1 VVTAELENMQTCKQ
15 FRITHVQCGERGSLL
30 IELLISIT
38 ILAVGIGGVMVL
50 LVSAVKTNGKAK
62 NDTTSTMLAEHVLEQ
77 ISAQPANATALL
89 QVTDC
94 TGTVW
99 NIDTT
104 GSAQGAGSAGPN
116 GGNGATLTASG
127 IVDWS
132 QSYAAVPAN
141 YAMQYVSCGAGGKQT
156 TYDVRWDL
164 ITMTAFSRMVVVS
177 ARPASSTSVGGLQFI
192 VPVNLR
198 TVAGM

>member
-1 VVTAELENMQTCKQ
+1 M
-15 FRITHVQCGERGSLL
+15 L

-50 LVSAVKTNGKAK
+50 LVSAVKTNAKAK

-77 ISAQPANATALL
+77 ISAQPANAVALL

-99 NIDTT
+99 NIDTA
-104 GSAQGAGSAGPN
+104 GSAQGAGNAGPN
-116 GGNGATLTASG
+116 GGNGATLTANG

-132 QSYAAVPAN
+132 QSYATVPAN
-141 YAMQYVSCGAGGKQT
+141 YAMQYVSCGTGGKQT

-177 ARPASSTSVGGLQFI
+177 ARPASSSSVGGIQFI

-198 TVAGM
+198 TVGGM